1 VQLLYDANSSPD
13 VCLEMVIKGENR
25 VGGNDNEKL
34 SEYQVWLE
42 QQKILIL
49 IIDLVKAK
57 EKM

>member
-13 VCLEMVIKGENR
+13 ACFDMIDKENR
-25 VGGNDNEKL
+25 IGGNDNEKL
-34 SEYQVWLE
+34 SEYQVWME